1 MKKGRK
7 IISVVLCAVMLF
19 STLCVGALASGK
31 CTCGN
36 DPIVYVYG
44 RQSLFVFNEDGTKT
58 EQLRH
63 DNIDIGAIAKEIMP
77 YLSDAIKT
85 DDWTA
90 YCDKLF
96 ELIAPAYDEIRVDG
110 NGHPL
115 NENTGVEFSWSP
127 ETVSPVHSYHF
138 GNSYSYSYDWRLSPL
153 DVADDLNAYIECVKE
168 KTGHDKVVLVSRCM
182 GTNYAAAYL
191 GKYERPRGYS
201 GISATAWLNGAL
213 NGMDWLESL
222 FSGTV
227 VLDPDS
233 TYRYIE
239 NLGFLS
245 SMEDKALA
253 EVLQLTLNSFKETY
267 GFAGACKFVEKK
279 FYPEIKDM
287 LIARLIRYFYG
298 TTGGSLSMVKDRFE
312 ESINTIFPTD
322 EDKAEYAT
330 VIAKAT
336 EYHDTITMQAADMLK
351 EMEAAGKPVGIFA
364 EYGGQQYPLSEK
376 APYCGDSSVTLEDQS
391 FGATTSKINEKL
403 PESYIEARTAEGL
416 AKYISPDKQVD
427 ASTCLFPDT
436 TWFFKNAHHTYPEA
450 IHYVILWFIRGVKP
464 TVDADPAYPQF
475 MNYNEAITDLP
486 TYKQLSPAQEVNEN
500 DIDWSKFELPKGEAT
515 ASLLIRAINAIRDFI
530 QKIINFIKEIV
541 GIAKA

>member
-77 YLSDAIKT
+77 YLDDAIKT

-96 ELIAPAYDEIRVDG
+96 EIIAPAYDEIRVDG

-298 TTGGSLSMVKDRFE
+298 TAGGSLSMVKDRFE

-436 TWFFKNAHHTYPEA
+436 TWFFKNAHHIYPEA
-450 IHYVILWFIRGVKP
+450 ILYVILWFIRGVKP

-515 ASLLIRAINAIRDFI
+515 ASLLIRAINAVRDFI

>member
-1 MKKGRK
+1 
-7 IISVVLCAVMLF
+7 
-19 STLCVGALASGK
+19 
-31 CTCGN
+31 
-36 DPIVYVYG
+36 
-44 RQSLFVFNEDGTKT
+44 
-58 EQLRH
+58 
-63 DNIDIGAIAKEIMP
+63 MP
-77 YLSDAIKT
+77 YLADAIKT

-110 NGHPL
+110 NGNPL

-351 EMEAAGKPVGIFA
+351 EMEAAGKPVGIFT

-515 ASLLIRAINAIRDFI
+515 ASLLIRAINAVRDFI

>member
-77 YLSDAIKT
+77 YLADAIKT

-110 NGHPL
+110 NGNPL

-138 GNSYSYSYDWRLSPL
+138 GNSYSYFYDWRLSPL

-267 GFAGACKFVEKK
+267 GFAGACKFVENK

-515 ASLLIRAINAIRDFI
+515 ASLLIRAINAVRDFI